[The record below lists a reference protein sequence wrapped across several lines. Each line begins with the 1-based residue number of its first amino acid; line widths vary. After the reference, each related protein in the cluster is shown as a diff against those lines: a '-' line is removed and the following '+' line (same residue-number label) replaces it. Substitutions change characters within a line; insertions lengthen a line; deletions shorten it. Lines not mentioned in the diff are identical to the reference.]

1 MATVQSSETILIPN
15 LTTPDLSTS
24 ACARADWR
32 NALTG
37 STLGGPYRGSPV
49 SVRPGRCVC
58 DCCAPGQCW
67 LLTKRGAARTIKSR
81 WHWPSFLHFHSK
93 LKQFHLYTP
102 FDAPKYTSLHT
113 MSAAG
118 VPSRPDTIYQ
128 EYRVYSIPSGSKSH
142 YCFPESDAQL
152 PDKLI
157 QITNAAGTG
166 SSRKVREIEGLYEVL
181 RPLMQARLNKYPNE
195 DEVDR

>member
-1 MATVQSSETILIPN
+1 
-15 LTTPDLSTS
+15 
-24 ACARADWR
+24 
-32 NALTG
+32 
-37 STLGGPYRGSPV
+37 
-49 SVRPGRCVC
+49 
-58 DCCAPGQCW
+58 
-67 LLTKRGAARTIKSR
+67 
-81 WHWPSFLHFHSK
+81 
-93 LKQFHLYTP
+93 
-102 FDAPKYTSLHT
+102 

-195 DEVDR
+195 DEVDRYFNVVKIELRQSYRCAWVQIVKHRLTARGFEANRQAPKLTNTLRPTSL